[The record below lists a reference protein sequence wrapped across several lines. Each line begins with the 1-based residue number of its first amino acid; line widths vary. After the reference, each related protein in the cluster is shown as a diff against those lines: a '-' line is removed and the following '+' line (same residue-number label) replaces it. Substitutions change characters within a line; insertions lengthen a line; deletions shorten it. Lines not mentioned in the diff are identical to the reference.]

1 MNYLFIC
8 GSISPTYCGIG
19 KYANKTINY
28 LPIDTSIIYLTNG
41 QQLEYN
47 QADQSTISPYK
58 TVKANLRKFSFKS
71 LGSVYKIVKENKPEI
86 VNIQHQTF
94 SKNYFDAVFNLIV
107 KVASP
112 KTKTINTIHEFEH
125 FSRLGKIRLII
136 AGFFSDRILLSDP
149 RQLEI
154 YNQFTQ
160 NIFKNKTKVTFIG
173 NNVNNQLEEYKTQY
187 EPNSL
192 NNEILIL
199 GYHGFIQ
206 PAKGVYELLE
216 ALKNYS
222 GDFKLHILGEFKPIL
237 DYEGQDQIIEYQQ
250 KCLKLINDNQ
260 ILKDNIII
268 HGDIDPSSNKF
279 KEILEQVD
287 LLIFP
292 FQDFLTMR
300 RGSFFTTL
308 LASNSLAVS
317 TYKLGISE
325 SELEI
330 FEGIGND
337 SDSILNYL
345 NKFKTLDNEL
355 KQQIYNKQLL
365 FKNKMADNQ
374 LEQELVRKD
383 LLF

>member
-28 LPIDTSIIYLTNG
+28 LPSDTNIIYLTNDE
-41 QQLEYN
+41 QSEYN
-47 QADQSTISPYK
+47 QADQNIIRSYK
-58 TVKANLRKFSFKS
+58 IIKVNLRKFSLKS
-71 LGSVYKIVKENKPEI
+71 LHNVYKTVKENKPEI

-94 SKNYFDAVFNLIV
+94 SKNYFDAVFNLAV
-107 KVASP
+107 KIASP
-112 KTKTINTIHEFEH
+112 KTRTINTIHEFEH
-125 FSRLGKIRLII
+125 FSRLGRVRLMI

-149 RQLEI
+149 RQLEL
-154 YNQFTQ
+154 YNQFTR

-173 NNVNNQLEEYKTQY
+173 NNVNNQLEEYKIQY
-187 EPNSL
+187 QPISP

-222 GDFKLHILGEFKPIL
+222 VDFKLHILGEFKAIL

-250 KCLKLINDNQ
+250 KCLKLITDNQ
-260 ILKDNIII
+260 ILKDNIMI

-279 KEILEQVD
+279 KEILTQVD

-292 FQDFLTMR
+292 FQDYLTMR
-300 RGSFFTTL
+300 RSSFFATL

-317 TYKLGISE
+317 TYKSEISE
-325 SELEI
+325 NELEV

-345 NKFKTLDNEL
+345 NKFKTLANKE

-374 LEQELVRKD
+374 LEQELVRKG

>member
-28 LPIDTSIIYLTNG
+28 LPIDTSIIYLTND